1 MSDVRTLI
9 NVGRYHLGDRLQYV
23 IIPWAFL
30 AFSFLVNVVLA
41 AAGPSLPG
49 GFHTGG
55 VVTIFC
61 WVFVVGVISVARA
74 LPFGFAIGL
83 SRRSYYLGTLGLNG
97 ALAVFYGL
105 ALAGLQAIERA
116 TGGWG
121 LEIHFFRFW
130 WLLEGS
136 WYVTW
141 LTSFVLF
148 ALMFIYGMWT
158 GLVYRRWQLPGTI
171 VFICAQILVG
181 LALVVSA
188 TWADAWQQV
197 GHFFTTLSAPG
208 LTGLLAALTAL
219 LAAGGFATMRRV
231 TV

>member
-1 MSDVRTLI
+1 MSDLRTLI

-30 AFSFLVNVVLA
+30 GFSFLINVVIA
-41 AAGPSLPG
+41 ATNPSPPG
-49 GFHTGG
+49 GFRTGG
-55 VVTIFC
+55 VMTIFC
-61 WVFVVGVISVARA
+61 WLFILGIVSVARS
-74 LPFGFAIGL
+74 LPFGLAIGL

-97 ALAVFYGL
+97 ALAVVYGL
-105 ALAGLQAIERA
+105 ALAGLQAIERG
-116 TGGWG
+116 TDGWG
-121 LEIHFFRFW
+121 LKMHFFRFW

-141 LTSFVLF
+141 LTSFVLL

-171 VFICAQILVG
+171 VFVCAQVLVG
-181 LALVVSA
+181 LALVVGA
-188 TWADAWQQV
+188 TWANAWHQV
-197 GHFFTTLSAPG
+197 GHFLTSLSAPG
-208 LTGLLAALTAL
+208 LTGLLAALAL
-219 LAAGGFATMRRV
+219 VLAAGGFATMRRI

>member
-1 MSDVRTLI
+1 MSNVKTLV

-30 AFSFLVNVVLA
+30 AFSFLVNLVIA
-41 AAGPSLPG
+41 AISPPIPD
-49 GFHTGG
+49 GFRTGG

-61 WVFVVGVISVARA
+61 WVFIIGVISVARS

-83 SRRSYYLGTLGLNG
+83 SRRSYYLGTLGLN
-97 ALAVFYGL
+97 AVLAAVYGL
-105 ALAGLQAIERA
+105 GLAGLQAIERG

-121 LEIHFFRFW
+121 LSMYFFRFW

-148 ALMFIYGMWT
+148 ALMFIYGMWS
-158 GLVYRRWQLPGTI
+158 GLIYRRWQLPGTI
-171 VFICAQILVG
+171 VFICAQALVG
-181 LALVVSA
+181 LALIVTT
-188 TWADAWQQV
+188 TWAHAWHQV
-197 GHFFTTLSAPG
+197 GHFFTTVSPAG
-208 LTGLLAALTAL
+208 LTGLLAALAMVL
-219 LAAGGFATMRRV
+219 GAGGFATMRRV

>member
-1 MSDVRTLI
+1 MSNVKTLI
-9 NVGRYHLGDRLQYV
+9 NVGRYLLGDRLQYV

-30 AFSFLVNVVLA
+30 AFSFLVNLA
-41 AAGPSLPG
+41 IAAISPPVPD
-49 GFHTGG
+49 GFRTGG

-61 WVFVVGVISVARA
+61 WVFILGVISVARS
-74 LPFGFAIGL
+74 LPFGFALGL
-83 SRRSYYLGTLGLNG
+83 SRRSYYLGTLALNG
-97 ALAVFYGL
+97 ALAVVYGL

-121 LEIHFFRFW
+121 LSMHFFRFW

-141 LTSFVLF
+141 FTSFVLF
-148 ALMFIYGMWT
+148 ALMFIYGIWS
-158 GLVYRRWQLPGTI
+158 GLIYRRWQLPGTI
-171 VFICAQILVG
+171 VFVCAQMLVG
-181 LALVVSA
+181 LALVVIA
-188 TWADAWQQV
+188 TWAHAWHQV
-197 GHFFTTLSAPG
+197 GHFFTTVSAPG
-208 LTGLLAALTAL
+208 LTGLIAALAAI

>member
-1 MSDVRTLI
+1 MSDVKTLI
-9 NVGRYHLGDRLQYV
+9 NVGRYHLGDRLQYI
-23 IIPWAFL
+23 IIPWFFL
-30 AFSFLVNVVLA
+30 AFSFLINA
-41 AAGPSLPG
+41 AFAATTPRIPG

-61 WVFVVGVISVARA
+61 WVFILGVISVARA

-83 SRRSYYLGTLGLNG
+83 SRRSYYLGTLALNG
-97 ALAVFYGL
+97 ALAVVYGL

-116 TGGWG
+116 TAGWG
-121 LEIHFFRFW
+121 LNMHFFRFW

-171 VFICAQILVG
+171 GFICAQALILLV
-181 LALVVSA
+181 LVVSA
-188 TWADAWQQV
+188 TWAHAWHHV

-208 LTGLLAALTAL
+208 LTGLLAALAAL